1 MTLSFTCPYCGRV
14 FERERRIAF
23 RSARDYCSIRCG
35 ALARGRSDPEK
46 FWAHTSVQLNGCRH
60 WNGVP
65 ETGGY
70 GVVKIAGRPVKA
82 HRRAWELAR
91 GPIPEGMS
99 VLHRC
104 DNRICVEP
112 THLFL
117 GDAADNMRDMVAK
130 GRGVSRRGER
140 NPMVKLSDEQV
151 RTIRARCVRHG
162 RYGNSRRLAEE
173 FGVSLGT
180 VQNIVVGKER
190 REAGG
195 LIVAV
200 RMKAGITKAEAH
212 E

>member
-1 MTLSFTCPYCGRV
+1 
-14 FERERRIAF
+14 
-23 RSARDYCSIRCG
+23 
-35 ALARGRSDPEK
+35 
-46 FWAHTSVQLNGCRH
+46 
-60 WNGVP
+60 
-65 ETGGY
+65 
-70 GVVKIAGRPVKA
+70 VKIAGRPVKA

-117 GDAADNMRDMVAK
+117 GDAADNMRDMAAK
-130 GRGVSRRGER
+130 GRAAGSRRRGER
-140 NPMVKLSDEQV
+140 HPMVKLSDEQV

-162 RYGNSRRLAEE
+162 RYGNSRWLAEE
-173 FGVSLGT
+173 FGVSLTT

-200 RMKAGITKAEAH
+200 RMKAAIKKAEAH